1 MQLTWTKSTMSVYKL
16 FSVSCS
22 MDICSKS
29 SSPLVNILVKI
40 DCSRPHR
47 TSMSRHF
54 NLSRRL
60 CVFGERGRGRRLCV
74 FGGLCVDL
82 WRLVHRLSFL
92 LFWLSFDCFWLFLT
106 IGTLLVPTVKRHSKQ
121 QKWPS
126 VYQSSHVYTESA
138 EYTKCASA
146 SAEYTKPFT
155 LWICLW

>member
-22 MDICSKS
+22 MDMCSKS

-74 FGGLCVDL
+74 FCGLCVDL
-82 WRLVHRLSFL
+82 CTTCTPIVIFAVLTV
-92 LFWLSFDCFWLFLT
+92 FWLFLT
-106 IGTLLVPTVKRHSKQ
+106 IFDDWYTVGTNSQKTLKTAKMTIGVPIIT
-121 QKWPS
+121 
-126 VYQSSHVYTESA
+126 
-138 EYTKCASA
+138 
-146 SAEYTKPFT
+146 
-155 LWICLW
+155 CLHRVRRIHKVRVRVRRIH